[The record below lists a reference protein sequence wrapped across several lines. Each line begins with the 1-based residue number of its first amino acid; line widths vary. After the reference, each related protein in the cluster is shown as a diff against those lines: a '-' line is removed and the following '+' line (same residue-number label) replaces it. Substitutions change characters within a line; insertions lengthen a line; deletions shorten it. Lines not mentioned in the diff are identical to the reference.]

1 MPPKKQKTISP
12 KDAHFNR
19 LEKVQTELGMLGAVL
34 VVGVNAGSD
43 DEGSDD
49 DEREY
54 TAEEIPGVE
63 LPTGRPLVFEFSDG
77 AKQKSYYLGE

>member
-54 TAEEIPGVE
+54 TAEEMARVRHHPREQVAR
-63 LPTGRPLVFEFSDG
+63 GR
-77 AKQKSYYLGE
+77 A

>member
-19 LEKVQTELGMLGAVL
+19 LGKVQTELGMLGAVL

-54 TAEEIPGVE
+54 TAEEMARVRHI
-63 LPTGRPLVFEFSDG
+63 LVN
-77 AKQKSYYLGE
+77 KSRAAALDKA